1 MAKKLSDRLI
11 EITPGLDRVA
21 DVMHQ
26 TYEPVLGPDGPRGVK
41 DALYGVWL
49 GHPLHPAVVTMPIGF
64 WTTSMMLDAMGEQ
77 KVADLSLKLGVITA
91 LGAAATGAAQWQ
103 DTYNQEKPKRLGALH
118 ALLNVAATG
127 LYGASWIAR
136 ANGARKTGI
145 TLSTAGFGLANVSA
159 WLGGDLSYDLGIGVN
174 RTAFEQPPSQWTDVA
189 AAGDLEEN
197 APRRV
202 DADGVAVLLVKQKDE
217 IRAIS
222 AVCTHLGAPLE
233 DGEIDDDMVI
243 CPWHGS
249 VFCLRDGTV
258 EHGPATAPAPAYE
271 VRVENG
277 RVEVR
282 LAA

>member
-11 EITPGLDRVA
+11 ELTPGLDRVA
-21 DVMHQ
+21 DVMHR
-26 TYEPVLGPDGPRGVK
+26 TYEPVLGPDGPRGIK

-49 GHPLHPAVVTMPIGF
+49 GHPLHPAVVTLPIGF
-64 WTTSMMLDAMGEQ
+64 WTTSVMLDAMGEE
-77 KVADLSLKLGVITA
+77 KYADLSLKLGVVTA

-103 DTYNQEKPKRLGALH
+103 DTYNKEKPKRLGALH

-127 LYGASWIAR
+127 LYGASWVAR
-136 ANGARKTGI
+136 SNGQRSTGI
-145 TLSTAGFGLANVSA
+145 TLSTLGFGLANVSA

-174 RTAFEQPPSQWTDVA
+174 RTAFEQPPTDWTDVA
-189 AAGDLEEN
+189 AESELEEN
-197 APRRV
+197 APKRV
-202 DADGVAVLLVKQKDE
+202 DADGVAVLLVKQKEE

-233 DGEIDDDMVI
+233 EGEIDDDTVI
-243 CPWHGS
+243 CPWHAS
-249 VFCLRDGTV
+249 VFCLRDGRV

-271 VRVENG
+271 VRIQNG

>member
-1 MAKKLSDRLI
+1 MAKKLSDRLV
-11 EITPGLDRVA
+11 ELTPGLDRIA
-21 DVMHQ
+21 KVMHQ
-26 TYEPVLGPDGPRGVK
+26 AYEPVLGPDGPRGVK

-64 WTTSMMLDAMGEQ
+64 WTTTTMLDAMGEE
-77 KVADLSLKLGVITA
+77 KFADLSLKLGVVTA
-91 LGAAATGAAQWQ
+91 LGAAASGAAQWQ

-118 ALLNVAATG
+118 ATLNIAATG
-127 LYGASWIAR
+127 LYGASWVAR
-136 ANGARKTGI
+136 SNGRRSTGV
-145 TLSTAGFGLANVSA
+145 TLSTLGFGLANVSA
-159 WLGGDLSYDLGIGVN
+159 WLGGDLSYNLGIGVN
-174 RTAFEQPPSQWTDVA
+174 RIAFEQPPADWTDVA
-189 AAGDLEEN
+189 ADSELEEN
-197 APRRV
+197 APKRV
-202 DADGVAVLLVKQKDE
+202 DAGGVAVLLVRQKEE

-233 DGEIDDDMVI
+233 DGEIDDDTVI

-258 EHGPATAPAPAYE
+258 RHGPATSPEAAYE
-271 VRVENG
+271 VRVQNG